1 MPVAEVLDRA
11 CAEAVDLAREA
22 AEGRAGVMGVG
33 EHLGVVADDVRV
45 ATHLFACT
53 HPGYPGWTW
62 QVTVARASRAKA
74 VTVSEVTMLP
84 GVGSLLAPRWVPWTE
99 RVGAGDLTPGVL
111 MPTPDNDPRIEP
123 GFTAANLPPDAEP
136 AEWSATRAVV
146 AELGLGRE
154 RVLSPFGRDEAAE
167 RWLHGLGGPDNPMTS
182 QAPALCE
189 TCAYFIALTG
199 PIGRSFGVCANEY
212 TPSDGRVV
220 SREHGCGAHSDV
232 TEPSRGEQPSTPVWD
247 TVTVDFGLF

>member
-99 RVGAGDLTPGVL
+99 RVGAGEASLDIPG
-111 MPTPDNDPRIEP
+111 PD
-123 GFTAANLPPDAEP
+123 DAEE
-136 AEWSATRAVV
+136 ADRGHQCSES
-146 AELGLGRE
+146 ELGLVDAARLRVGGVRSGR
-154 RVLSPFGRDEAAE
+154 
-167 RWLHGLGGPDNPMTS
+167 
-182 QAPALCE
+182 
-189 TCAYFIALTG
+189 ALT
-199 PIGRSFGVCANEY
+199 
-212 TPSDGRVV
+212 
-220 SREHGCGAHSDV
+220 EHG
-232 TEPSRGEQPSTPVWD
+232 
-247 TVTVDFGLF
+247 

>member
-1 MPVAEVLDRA
+1 
-11 CAEAVDLAREA
+11 
-22 AEGRAGVMGVG
+22 
-33 EHLGVVADDVRV
+33 
-45 ATHLFACT
+45 
-53 HPGYPGWTW
+53 
-62 QVTVARASRAKA
+62 
-74 VTVSEVTMLP
+74 
-84 GVGSLLAPRWVPWTE
+84 
-99 RVGAGDLTPGVL
+99 
-111 MPTPDNDPRIEP
+111 
-123 GFTAANLPPDAEP
+123 
-136 AEWSATRAVV
+136 
-146 AELGLGRE
+146 
-154 RVLSPFGRDEAAE
+154 
-167 RWLHGLGGPDNPMTS
+167 MTS

>member
-123 GFTAANLPPDAEP
+123 GFTAANGCCRRTD
-136 AEWSATRAVV
+136 ATRPP
-146 AELGLGRE
+146 
-154 RVLSPFGRDEAAE
+154 S
-167 RWLHGLGGPDNPMTS
+167 GGCTVS
-182 QAPALCE
+182 A
-189 TCAYFIALTG
+189 G
-199 PIGRSFGVCANEY
+199 PTTR
-212 TPSDGRVV
+212 
-220 SREHGCGAHSDV
+220 
-232 TEPSRGEQPSTPVWD
+232 
-247 TVTVDFGLF
+247 